1 MHGNELFEIAKTN
14 NEMMA
19 KPFWRHYDINNLTS
33 RLWKGEGGGGMAL
46 EIVTGGKNDKTEKN
60 YKEYLHKR
68 TQSGTCVLFCVLPFD
83 NKYILS
89 CAVST
94 VGANAHWTKA
104 M

>member
-1 MHGNELFEIAKTN
+1 MTQDYRKEKEESKET
-14 NEMMA
+14 
-19 KPFWRHYDINNLTS
+19 
-33 RLWKGEGGGGMAL
+33 MAL
-46 EIVTGGKNDKTEKN
+46 EVVSDGKNDKTEKN

-94 VGANAHWTKA
+94 VGANAH
-104 M
+104 

>member
-1 MHGNELFEIAKTN
+1 
-14 NEMMA
+14 
-19 KPFWRHYDINNLTS
+19 
-33 RLWKGEGGGGMAL
+33 MAL

-89 CAVST
+89 CAVSP
-94 VGANAHWTKA
+94 VGANAH
-104 M
+104 